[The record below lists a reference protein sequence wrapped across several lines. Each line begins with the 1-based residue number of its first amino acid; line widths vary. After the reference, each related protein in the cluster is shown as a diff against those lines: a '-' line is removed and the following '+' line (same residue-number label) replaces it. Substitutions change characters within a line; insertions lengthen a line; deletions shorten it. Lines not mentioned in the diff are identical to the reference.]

1 MSLERIIIDTGKPG
15 VSPVG
20 SVIWMHGF
28 GADAHDF
35 EPIIPMLDLK
45 TPLRFVFPNA
55 PLRPITISGGA
66 KLRAWYDINP
76 QVPMAASG
84 EIKASVALITEIVA
98 DQAASGI
105 SPQRVVLAGFSQGG
119 VIAMEL
125 GLAFPE
131 KLAGILALSTY
142 VHDPEHLAQR
152 IGPANRETPILM
164 VHGQADQ
171 MIPMAMAVNSR
182 TALTDLNYRVEWR
195 EYPMG
200 HEVCQQEI
208 TAIGEW
214 LNTIYT

>member
-15 VSPVG
+15 TPPVG

-35 EPIIPMLDLK
+35 EPIIPMLDM
-45 TPLRFVFPNA
+45 TAPLRFVFPNA

-76 QVPMAASG
+76 QAPMAAAG
-84 EIKASVALITEIVA
+84 EIKASVALIAEIVA

-119 VIAMEL
+119 VIALEL

-142 VHDPEHLAQR
+142 VHDQEHLAER

-164 VHGQADQ
+164 VHGQIDQ

-182 TALTDLNYRVEWR
+182 TALSDLNYRVQWR

-200 HEVCQQEI
+200 HEVCPQEI
-208 TAIGEW
+208 IAIGEW